1 MDMHIQHVKQIRL
14 GPFTTSKI
22 EVTNILKAWIAI
34 SIAFGIVLNKGTLF
48 SLGFVSMLLI
58 SALTVGLG
66 FLIHEMGHKL
76 VAQHYGCFA
85 EFRSFDTMLLLAIVM
100 SFFGFV
106 FAAPG
111 AVMIAGPVGRKR
123 NGIISMAG
131 PSMNLVLAILFLL
144 GMIFIAPSKMFFYGY
159 LINTWLGLFNMI
171 PFWNFDGKKILNW
184 NKAVYAVMV
193 VLAFGLMLSQG
204 LVG

>member
-1 MDMHIQHVKQIRL
+1 MEFTRSKPIRL
-14 GPFTTSKI
+14 GPFTTSSI
-22 EVTNILKAWIAI
+22 EINNILKAWIAI
-34 SIAFGIVLNKGTLF
+34 SIAFGIVLNQGSIF
-48 SLGFVSMLLI
+48 SLSFVTMLLI

-66 FLIHEMGHKL
+66 FLIHELGHKL

-85 EFRSFDTMLLLAIVM
+85 EFRSFDTMLFLAIVM

-111 AVMIAGPVGRKR
+111 AVMIAGPVGRRR

-131 PSMNLVLAILFLL
+131 PLMNLIMAALFLAGL
-144 GMIFIAPSKMFFYGY
+144 VFISPSKIFFYGY

-171 PFWNFDGKKILNW
+171 PFLNFDGKKILQW
-184 NKAVYAVMV
+184 NKIAYAVMV
-193 VLAFGLMLSQG
+193 IIGIGLLLSQNLTG
-204 LVG
+204 